1 MIDGLTKNL
10 RNWEA
15 WDWAFIK
22 HGEIFKCITAWMR
35 WRSSKTM
42 LQWVKGH
49 VGIEGNEEAD
59 KLAKEG
65 TTKPPLENIDLA
77 HPPNQTTAGARLTEM
92 EQKDFYK
99 ILCRRHKIPLRQKAI
114 RNVGIIQA
122 CAVESFNY
130 HPMVENVWKVTRHKD
145 FTRKTRDFTWKS
157 TQNA

>member
-1 MIDGLTKNL
+1 M
-10 RNWEA
+10 
-15 WDWAFIK
+15 
-22 HGEIFKCITAWMR
+22 
-35 WRSSKTM
+35 M

-49 VGIEGNEEAD
+49 ARIKGNEEAD

-65 TTKPPLENIDLA
+65 TTKPLLENINLT

-99 ILCRRHKIPLRQKAI
+99 ILCRRCKIPLRQKAI

-122 CAVESFNY
+122 CTVELFNY

-145 FTRKTRDFTWKS
+145 FTRKT
-157 TQNA
+157 